1 MKANELTHRRT
12 AIYLAPIS
20 RPSSGFTLIELL
32 VVIAIIAIL
41 ASMLLPALAKAK
53 QQTQGASCMN
63 NGSQLCKAWFMY
75 AGDNND
81 ACVNNYGI
89 SETDYVETDNNANVA
104 STWCLDVMD
113 WGATG
118 TSTQNTNTALLQKGL
133 LGPYMGKSIASYK
146 CPADV
151 FLSQAQVAAGFPERV
166 RSYSMN
172 CFLGY
177 FSPCANC
184 VNGAPNSGT
193 DVTYQG
199 LDWANDTWPQ
209 YVKIGGIKEPSII
222 FVFLDEHPNSI
233 NDGYFDTGQVNP
245 NEDSTWGDMP
255 ASYHNGACGFSFAD
269 GHSEIHKWLVRS
281 TDLPVTPG
289 AGLTDPPVGNNYADR
304 HWITRHS
311 CSGKGLNG
319 YNN

>member
-1 MKANELTHRRT
+1 MKANELTDRRA
-12 AIYLAPIS
+12 AIYFAPKS

-63 NGSQLCKAWFMY
+63 NGNQLCKAWTLY

-81 ACVNNYGI
+81 ACVNNFGV
-89 SETDYVETDNNANVA
+89 SETDYVETEKSPIVN
-104 STWCLDVMD
+104 TWCLDVMD
-113 WGATG
+113 WTTA
-118 TSTQNTNTALLQKGL
+118 SQNTNTAYLKEGS
-133 LGPYMGKSIASYK
+133 LGPYMLNSVASYK

-151 FLSQAQVAAGFPERV
+151 FLSQVQLAAHFQARV

-184 VNGAPNSGT
+184 VNGAPGSGA
-193 DVTYQG
+193 DVTYQAK
-199 LDWANDTWPQ
+199 DWANDAWPQ
-209 YVKIGGIKEPSII
+209 YLKLSSIKEPSMI
-222 FVFLDEHPNSI
+222 FVFIDEHPNTI
-233 NDGYFDTGQVNP
+233 NDGYYDTGQYDPDVN
-245 NEDSTWGDMP
+245 SQWGDMP
-255 ASYHNGACGFSFAD
+255 GSYHNGACGFSFSD
-269 GHSEIHKWLVRS
+269 CHSEIHKWLVKS
-281 TDLPVTPG
+281 TDAPVDPG
-289 AGLTDPPVGNNYADR
+289 GNNWAIPAVGNDYTDR
-304 HWITRHS
+304 HWICRHS

-319 YNN
+319 YNE